1 MYALSPSV
9 NRLPIT
15 DYFADIGNVSMD
27 ALAGVTSRLPITDH
41 RLLTPIAA
49 MSLCMHQRQVRPDY
63 RLPTT
68 DYLPR

>member
-27 ALAGVTSRLPITDH
+27 ALAGVTPRLPTTDH
-41 RLLTPIAA
+41 RLLPAKEKQLPLTELLF
-49 MSLCMHQRQVRPDY
+49 SLTIPP
-63 RLPTT
+63 LSSKP
-68 DYLPR
+68 